1 MLSSGMISVSVFW
14 VGVWL
19 RFSAAVDAAALLQL
33 LLALLVAVLLLLLLL
48 LSRGR
53 ALGSGSAFGSLGC
66 SGADVVTGRRGGGW
80 VGVGL
85 LVARARFA
93 SDNGAASEAAA
104 AAVEGGG

>member
-66 SGADVVTGRRGGGW
+66 SGADVVTGRRGGW

-93 SDNGAASEAAA
+93 SDNGVASEAAA